1 MHALMG
7 EADAE
12 VNLVAGDE
20 GEAVGEYEHE
30 YEYQY
35 ECEYEGLWVG
45 TLGAT
50 EVLRETNESADT
62 TADRE
67 PAQCDD
73 SAKAGEE
80 MNQYECE
87 YEGLWVGTIGATE
100 VPEKADKSADITAGR
115 GPAQDGDPV
124 EMEEETTG
132 DEQWDL
138 ETGQSD
144 WEAGGARDPLHEESY
159 RLPGDRA
166 RPPRPT
172 ETGQP
177 KLEPRLRAI
186 SDRQWVEARYNAWL
200 RQLLSDDSSDKD
212 EDEERYGRFAESGR
226 WMTELYEVP
235 QHPTATSGREC
246 SA

>member
-12 VNLVAGDE
+12 VNLVAGDG
-20 GEAVGEYEHE
+20 GEAVGEYEHEHEDE

-45 TLGAT
+45 TLGAM
-50 EVLRETNESADT
+50 EVPKETSKSADT
-62 TADRE
+62 TADQE
-67 PAQCDD
+67 PVQCDD
-73 SAKAGEE
+73 QVKAGEE

-100 VPEKADKSADITAGR
+100 VPEKADRFAGTAAGR

-124 EMEEETTG
+124 EMEGETAG

-144 WEAGGARDPLHEESY
+144 WRADGARDPRMSSPIASLATEHGC
-159 RLPGDRA
+159 LPR
-166 RPPRPT
+166 RRSVS
-172 ETGQP
+172 Q
-177 KLEPRLRAI
+177 
-186 SDRQWVEARYNAWL
+186 SL
-200 RQLLSDDSSDKD
+200 RQ
-212 EDEERYGRFAESGR
+212 G
-226 WMTELYEVP
+226 
-235 QHPTATSGREC
+235 
-246 SA
+246 